1 MFVFLLSVRIA
12 NNFLLLARQN
22 VKEFGGKVAT
32 VEEAHRQE
40 EGPRVVVV
48 ALPFRVL
55 QNLDVDSPLHDLL
68 EGKILVDVSNR

>member
-1 MFVFLLSVRIA
+1 MTIRIA
-12 NNFLLLARQN
+12 NSFSRLVRQQ
-22 VKEFGGKVAT
+22 VKDFGGKVAT
-32 VEEAHRQE
+32 VEEANRHE

-48 ALPFRVL
+48 ALPFRVM